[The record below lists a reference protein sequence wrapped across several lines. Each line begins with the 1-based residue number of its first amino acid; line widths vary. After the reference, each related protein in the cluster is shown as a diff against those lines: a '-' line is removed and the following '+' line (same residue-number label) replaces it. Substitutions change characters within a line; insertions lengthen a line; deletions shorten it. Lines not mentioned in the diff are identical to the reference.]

1 MAGILDVF
9 DKVTVLEPFAQTL
22 EGAEVLDFFVDV
34 KNKYIRVDLKSKT
47 LISSAE
53 LFEFSDNV
61 KNIYGLDD
69 IDIRVK
75 YVWEGSGSFEFSDQ
89 YYRNLLYTLFRKNG
103 ICKAFLMASYSQL
116 TDNVL
121 KIKNVKSGREIL
133 EKNNCAASLE
143 KIISF
148 ELDRPIEVCIDIEEI
163 DIEAYKNDKKEREEE
178 INKKASA
185 PIKREIPK
193 EEVAGEV
200 IEVPGAGTVYGK
212 PITEDIVS
220 MSELRAG
227 MGICVVRGEVLD
239 ADIREIKK
247 DGKLMYIAVN
257 FDMGDDNWGISC
269 ELFGKANDIKKVVP
283 VIKEGN
289 ILSVRGNY
297 DYDERARGEKM
308 KVLSIEL
315 HEKQSIRM
323 DNAKEKRVELHL
335 HTKMSAKD
343 AITSPSDLINRAA
356 KWGHS
361 AIAIT
366 DHGVAQAFPE
376 AFGTLKKIR
385 KGGQDFK
392 IIYGTEGYFVN
403 DLPLGVDSV
412 PKSYKDSIYIVFDIE
427 TTGLSPETE
436 TITEI
441 GGVKIMDG
449 EIVNTFSKL
458 INPGREISP
467 QITQLTGITN
477 EMVKDAPTID
487 EVLPEFIDFC
497 GKRNHVKNFVVAHN
511 ARFDVGFIK
520 AEIERYNQKL
530 AEGAEKL
537 SFDEYPI
544 IDTLELSRELFP
556 NEKSHKLDLVC
567 ERLGVSLENHHRALD
582 DATATAEAFIKLHTI
597 KEQSQSALDDSWT
610 IDKNEEFL
618 KNPYQHII
626 LLAKNEIGL
635 KNMYTLI
642 SKSNLKY
649 FYKRPRIPKSV
660 LSKYREGLI
669 IGSACEAGELYM
681 AIRQGRPW
689 EEVEKIAAFYDY
701 LEIQP
706 LGNNEFMVR
715 GGEVESREALK
726 DFNRKICELG
736 EKLGK
741 PVVATC
747 DVHFMDPKDELYRR
761 VLQGAQGYGDAD
773 MQAPLYLRTTDEMLE
788 EFSYLGKEKAYEVV
802 VTNTNFIAN
811 MIEDIEP
818 LKGGTYNPSIENCEQ
833 DLENMCHEKAHREYG
848 EVLPPIVQERMD
860 RELGCILKYGYAVMY
875 MIAHKLVKKSNEAGY
890 LVGSRGSVG
899 SSFAAYL
906 AGITEVNA
914 LAPHYICPDCKESE
928 FFTKGEYNIG
938 IDMPDKNCPKC
949 GAKMRKDGFNIPF
962 ETFLGFKG
970 DKVPDI
976 DLNFSGEY
984 QATAHKYVGELFGDA
999 FVFKAG
1005 TIGTIADKTAIG
1017 FYGRKY
1023 YENKGI
1029 IPTQAELKRV
1039 SKGLVDIK
1047 NTTGQHPGGIIV
1059 CPKTMDI
1066 HEFCPVQHPAEK
1078 KDSGIITTHFD
1089 FHSIHD
1095 NLLKLD
1101 ILGHD
1106 DPSTIRMLETLT
1118 GIDATKIPLDDPET
1132 MSIFSSTDALKVT
1145 PEQIHSKVG
1154 TFGVPEFGT
1163 SFTRQMLLDTL
1174 PTTFY
1179 ELVLIAGLSHG
1190 TDVWLGNAQELIR
1203 AGTATLSEVIGVRD
1217 DIMTYLMN
1225 KGVEPGLAFK
1235 IMEFVRKGR
1244 AAKEGMPEEYETP
1257 MRENN
1262 VPDWYIESCKKI
1274 KYMFPKAHAAAYVMM
1289 AFRVAYFKVHYPI
1302 DFYIAYFT
1310 VRADLFD
1317 AAIMAQGD
1325 EFLMNEMRRLEQ
1337 KQNDWSATEKS
1348 VYTICEI
1355 CHEMYQ
1361 RGIEFL
1367 PADLYESDAFKFQK
1381 VDGKIRLPI
1390 NAFQG
1395 VGDAA
1400 AQNIMDA
1407 RADGEFMSVDD
1418 LKTRAKLTKTVIETL
1433 RENGCLKGLPETS
1446 QLSLFDF

>member
-9 DKVTVLEPFAQTL
+9 DKVTVMQKLAATL
-22 EGAEVLDFFVDV
+22 EKAEVIDFLVDV
-34 KNKYIRVDLKSKT
+34 KNKSIKVELGSDEIIPRP
-47 LISSAE
+47 E
-53 LFEFSDNV
+53 LFA
-61 KNIYGLDD
+61 
-69 IDIRVK
+69 
-75 YVWEGSGSFEFSDQ
+75 FSDQ
-89 YYRNLLYTLFRKNG
+89 VKEVYNLEDLEIKIKYKNIEFSEKYYRNLLVGLFKKCS
-103 ICKAFLMASYSQL
+103 ICKAFLVGSRGELENDVL
-116 TDNVL
+116 TV
-121 KIKNVKSGREIL
+121 KNVKCGKEIL
-133 EKNNCAASLE
+133 EKNKCAQLLAEL
-143 KIISF
+143 ISY
-148 ELDRPIEVCIDIEEI
+148 ELDRKITVRLDADSLDMDAYFSEKERRQEELNKIAASVAPVKKEEPPKSDDGEPLTVGLIYGKAITEEI
-163 DIEAYKNDKKEREEE
+163 TPMI
-178 INKKASA
+178 
-185 PIKREIPK
+185 
-193 EEVAGEV
+193 
-200 IEVPGAGTVYGK
+200 
-212 PITEDIVS
+212 
-220 MSELRAG
+220 ELRAG
-227 MGICVVRGEVLD
+227 MGICAVHGEIIDV
-239 ADIREIKK
+239 DIREINKE
-247 DGKLMYIAVN
+247 GKLMYIAVN
-257 FDMGDDNWGISC
+257 FDIGDDSWGITC
-269 ELFGKANDIKKVVP
+269 EVFGKAEQVKRILPAIKS
-283 VIKEGN
+283 GN
-289 ILSVRGNY
+289 VLTVRGDF
-297 DYDERARGEKM
+297 DYDERARCEKM
-308 KVLSIEL
+308 KVKSIEL
-315 HEKQSIRM
+315 CNKPAPRG
-323 DNAKEKRVELHL
+323 DNAEVKRVELHL

-343 AITSPSDLINRAA
+343 AITSATDLINRAA
-356 KWGHS
+356 AWGHP

-376 AFGTLKKIR
+376 AFKALGKIK

-392 IIYGTEGYFVN
+392 ILYGTEGYFLN
-403 DLPLGVDSV
+403 DLPVGVDNV
-412 PKSYKDSIYIVFDIE
+412 PESYKDKIYIVFDIE
-427 TTGLSPETE
+427 TTGLSPEKE

-458 INPGREISP
+458 INPGRPIPPEI
-467 QITQLTGITN
+467 TKLTGISD
-477 EMVKDAPTID
+477 EMVKDAPNID
-487 EVLPEFIDFC
+487 EILPEFIEFC
-497 GKRNHVKNFVVAHN
+497 GRKNDVKNIIIAHN
-511 ARFDVGFIK
+511 AKFDVSFIK
-520 AEIERYNQKL
+520 AEIERYNQRH
-530 AEGAEKL
+530 EDDTL
-537 SFDEYPI
+537 SFDDYPI
-544 IDTLELSRELFP
+544 LDTVAFSKEIFP
-556 NEKSHKLDLVC
+556 EEKKHNLDALC

-582 DATATAEAFIKLHTI
+582 DATATAEAFIKMHLI
-597 KEQSQSALDDSWT
+597 KEERERVLDEEWTVDS
-610 IDKNEEFL
+610 NPELL
-618 KNPYQHII
+618 KNPYNHII
-626 LLAKNEIGL
+626 LLAKNKTGL

-642 SKSNLKY
+642 SKSNRDY
-649 FYKRPRIPKSV
+649 FYKRPRIPKS
-660 LSKYREGLI
+660 LLARYRDGLI
-669 IGSACEAGELYM
+669 IGSACEQGELYI
-681 AIRQGRPW
+681 AIRDGKS
-689 EEVEKIAAFYDY
+689 EEEIKQIAAFYDY

-706 LGNNEFMVR
+706 LGNNEFMIRNGDVPNK
-715 GGEVESREALK
+715 ETLME
-726 DFNRKICELG
+726 FNRRIVELG
-736 EKLGK
+736 EEMGK

-747 DVHFMDPKDELYRR
+747 DVHFMDPSDALYRKI
-761 VLQGAQGYGDAD
+761 LQGAQGYSDAD
-773 MQAPLYLRTTDEMLE
+773 MQAPLYFRNTEEMLE
-788 EFSYLGKEKAYEVV
+788 EFSYLGREKAYEVV
-802 VTNTNFIAN
+802 VKNTNLIAD

-833 DLENMCHEKAHREYG
+833 DLENMCHEKAYREYG
-848 EVLPPIVQERMD
+848 ENLPAIVKERMD

-906 AGITEVNA
+906 SGITEVNA
-914 LAPHYICPDCKESE
+914 LAPHYICRKCKHSE

-938 IDMPDKNCPKC
+938 IDMPDKICPEC
-949 GAKMRKDGFNIPF
+949 GEKLHKDGFNIPF

-1017 FYGRKY
+1017 FYAKKY
-1023 YENKGI
+1023 YEKKGVK
-1029 IPTQAELKRV
+1029 PSQAELKRV

-1106 DPSTIRMLETLT
+1106 DPSTIRMLENLT
-1118 GIDATKIPLDDPET
+1118 GLDATKIPLDDPDT
-1132 MSIFSSTDALKVT
+1132 MKIFSSTETIGVT
-1145 PEQIHSKVG
+1145 PEQIKSKVG
-1154 TFGVPEFGT
+1154 TFGIPEFGT

-1190 TDVWLGNAQELIR
+1190 TDVWLGNAQELIK

-1244 AAKEGMPEEYETP
+1244 AAKEGMPEEYEIP

-1289 AFRVAYFKVHYPI
+1289 AFRVAYFKVHHPLE
-1302 DFYIAYFT
+1302 FYIAYYT

-1317 AAIMAQGD
+1317 GKIMAQGD
-1325 EFLMNEMRRLEQ
+1325 EHLVAEMKNLEMR
-1337 KQNDWSATEKS
+1337 QNEWSATEKS

-1355 CHEMYQ
+1355 VHEMYQ
-1361 RGIEFL
+1361 RGFEFM
-1367 PADLYESDAFKFQK
+1367 PVDLYESDAFKFQR

-1400 AQNIMDA
+1400 AQNIVDA
-1407 RADGEFMSVDD
+1407 RQNGEFVSIED
-1418 LKTRAKLTKTVIETL
+1418 LKQRAKLTKTVIETL
-1433 RENGCLKGLPETS
+1433 SENGCLKGMSETS
-1446 QLSLFDF
+1446 QLTLFDEF